1 MRAIIYI
8 LCCLPFLLLLPSLAV
23 GAPSGLSKRMI
34 FGLSIGLTLDEIDAR
49 AQQIDHGV
57 YATPKVPKT
66 DKSFKRYSLVIGP
79 TTGLCK
85 ITAVGK
91 TIPTKPSGKKL
102 IKEFE
107 KMRRKLEKKCGVG
120 ETQDFVEPGSTYDSP
135 EQFMMSL
142 REKDRKLETRWYDQ
156 DGSKFKADVEVI
168 VLKASATRT
177 NKGFL
182 TLEYVFTNYDEC
194 MVAIDKR

>member
-1 MRAIIYI
+1 MTKIINV
-8 LCCLPFLLLLPSLAV
+8 LCCLLGLLVLASSAM
-23 GAPSGLSKRMI
+23 GGTSGLSKRMI
-34 FGLSIGLTLDEIDAR
+34 FGLSIGLTLDQIDKQ

-79 TTGLCK
+79 KTGLCK

-102 IKEFE
+102 RSEFE
-107 KMRRKLEKKCGVG
+107 KMRRKLAKKCGEG
-120 ETQDFVEPGSTYDSP
+120 ETQDFVEPGSTYEAP

-142 REKDRKLETRWYDQ
+142 KAKDRKLETRWYDQ
-156 DGSKFKADVEVI
+156 DGSKFKADIEVI
-168 VLKASATRT
+168 VLKASSTRT

-182 TLEYVFTNYDEC
+182 TLEYIFTNYKEC
-194 MVAIDKR
+194 IATIAKR